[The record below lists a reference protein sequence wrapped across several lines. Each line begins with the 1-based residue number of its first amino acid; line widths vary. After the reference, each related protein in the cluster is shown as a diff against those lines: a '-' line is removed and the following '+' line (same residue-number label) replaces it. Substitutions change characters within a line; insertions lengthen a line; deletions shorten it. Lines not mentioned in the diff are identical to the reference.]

1 MALNRVKTRRS
12 FQKFNLS
19 SFVNMKLEKDQGV
32 SDESGLEKPVSETR
46 ALRKDA
52 GHWLKARRADVG
64 LSQVDLAARLGLKY
78 YTFISQVENGF
89 SRVPTETMEAWARA
103 LKLDP
108 AAFTKHLLVYYEP
121 ELHRLLFGAT
131 E

>member
-1 MALNRVKTRRS
+1 
-12 FQKFNLS
+12 
-19 SFVNMKLEKDQGV
+19 MKLEKDQGA
-32 SDESGLEKPVSETR
+32 SDRGEPVKPASETR

-52 GHWLKARRADVG
+52 GHWLKARRTDVG
-64 LSQVDLAARLGLKY
+64 LSQVDLAAQLGLKY

-89 SRVPTETMEAWARA
+89 SRVPTDTMEAWARA

-121 ELHRLLFGAT
+121 ELHRLLFGVA